1 MNRII
6 ILITLIVTINFSKAQ
21 TKILFDAT
29 KAEMASN
36 ADWVIDA
43 DVHNLKANSNGTV
56 TTGGSDSNPQRIPT
70 PAQGGITAN
79 TSETYWTGAL
89 SAWAIDL
96 VKKGYTVETL
106 PYNGKITYGDSSNP
120 QDLSNYKVYIIDE
133 PNLKFTTTEANAL
146 VNFVKNGG
154 GLFMICDHDI
164 SDRNGDGWDSPGVWN
179 DILSNNT
186 VQANPF
192 GITFDLQNI
201 SQTSTNFANLPTDPI
216 LHGSAGTPTQIQ
228 FSNGTTMT
236 LNKTAN
242 ASVKGLIFKTGSSTT
257 GTTNALFATAT
268 YGLGK
273 VCALGDSSVPDDGTG
288 DTGDTLYNGYTGDA
302 NGNHKPLLLNAT
314 IWLATSSSEL
324 NVSDLPGTADNISIY
339 PNPTFDYIN
348 ITNTK
353 DSNNYQYI
361 ISDFLGRNLE
371 TGIVKSGRINV
382 EKYASGNYILTV
394 KSTSNIIRS
403 FKFIKN

>member
-6 ILITLIVTINFSKAQ
+6 ILTLLGAVIFSKAQ

-29 KAEMASN
+29 KAEMAGN
-36 ADWVIDA
+36 GDWVIDA
-43 DVHNLKANSNGTV
+43 DSHNLKANSNGTV

-70 PAQGGITAN
+70 PAQSGVTVNTA
-79 TSETYWTGAL
+79 ETYWTGAL

-96 VKKGYTVETL
+96 VKRGYIVETL
-106 PYNGKITYGDSSNP
+106 PYNGKITYGDSSNA

-133 PNLKFTTTEANAL
+133 PNLKFTTAEANAL
-146 VNFVKNGG
+146 VNFVNNGG
-154 GLFMICDHDI
+154 GLFMISDHDI

-186 VQANPF
+186 VQPNPF

-201 SQTSTNFANLPTDPI
+201 SQTSTNIANLPTDPI
-216 LHGSAGTPTQIQ
+216 LHGPAGTPTQIQ

-236 LNKTAN
+236 LNKVAN
-242 ASVKGLIFKTGSSTT
+242 PSVKGLMFKTGSSAS
-257 GTTNALFATAT
+257 GTNNVLFATAT

-288 DTGDTLYNGYTGDA
+288 DPSDTLYNGYTGDA

-314 IWLATSSSEL
+314 IWLATSSSNL
-324 NVSDLPGTADNISIY
+324 NVNDWSGAASEISIY
-339 PNPTFDYIN
+339 PNPTSDYIY
-348 ITNTK
+348 ITNAK
-353 DSNNYQYI
+353 DSDGYQYSI
-361 ISDFLGRNLE
+361 TDFLGRNLE
-371 TGIVKSGRINV
+371 IGVVNSGKINV
-382 EKYASGNYILTV
+382 EKYNSGNYILTV
-394 KSTSNIIRS
+394 KSSSGIMRS
-403 FKFIKN
+403 FKFIKK

>member
-6 ILITLIVTINFSKAQ
+6 ILIALIVTINFSKAQ

-29 KAEMASN
+29 KAEMAGN
-36 ADWVIDA
+36 GDWVIDA
-43 DVHNLKANSNGTV
+43 DLHNLKANSNGTV
-56 TTGGSDSNPQRIPT
+56 TTGGSDSNPTRIPT
-70 PAQGGITAN
+70 PAQSGITAN

-89 SAWAIDL
+89 SAWAVDL

-154 GLFMICDHDI
+154 GLFMISDHDI

-201 SQTSTNFANLPTDPI
+201 SQTSTNIANLPTDPI
-216 LHGSAGTPTQIQ
+216 LHGTAGTPTQIQ

-242 ASVKGLIFKTGSSTT
+242 PSVKGLIFKTGSSAT
-257 GTTNALFATAT
+257 GTTNVLFATAN

-314 IWLATSSSEL
+314 IWLATNSSAL
-324 NVSDLPGTADNISIY
+324 NVNDLSGTANDISIY
-339 PNPTFDYIN
+339 PNPTSNYIN
-348 ITNTK
+348 ITNTI
-353 DSNNYQYI
+353 DSNNYQYL

-371 TGIVKSGRINV
+371 TGVVNSGRINV
-382 EKYASGNYILTV
+382 EKYTSGNYILTI
-394 KSTSNIIRS
+394 KSASNIIKS